1 MKKTYIQPE
10 LHKTRINITTLLS
23 SSPGNSIETDGNNA
37 NIKVTNYDEADEFFS
52 RGSNSIWDD
61 ED

>member
-1 MKKTYIQPE
+1 MKKTYSQPE

-23 SSPGNSIETDGNNA
+23 SSPGNSIVTDGSNA
-37 NIKVTNYDEADEFFS
+37 NIEVTNYDEADEFFS
-52 RGSNSIWDD
+52 RGSNSIWGD